1 MKIEH
6 EFTVAAPIQRAWD
19 VLTDIPGIVPCM
31 PGAQLVGHDQD
42 ESGADVY
49 RGKVK
54 VKIGPVVSEYA
65 GTATFLEKDDE
76 AHRAVIDA
84 KGRDSRG
91 AGNAAAGIVI
101 TLRSS
106 GSGDDEK
113 TTVSLDTDLKISGK
127 IAQFGSSMIREVSEK
142 LLGQFVACLE
152 GQLHAAEPA
161 EPQPVPEPMAEPI
174 AEPIA
179 EPVGGPQAHVVPEPA
194 RAPSVRPAFVPTA
207 EVEALDLMD
216 LAGNAAAKRLIP
228 ALIGLGVVIAAV
240 IYVLR
245 R

>member
-1 MKIEH
+1 VKIEH
-6 EFTVAAPIQRAWD
+6 EFTVAAGVQRAWA

-31 PGAQLVGHDQD
+31 PGAQLVGLDPGED
-42 ESGADVY
+42 GTDVY

-54 VKIGPVVSEYA
+54 VRIGPVVSEYA
-65 GTATFLEKDDE
+65 GTATFLEKDDD

-91 AGNAAAGIVI
+91 AGNAAAAIVV

-113 TTVSLDTDLKISGK
+113 TTVSLDTELKISGK

-152 GQLHAAEPA
+152 GQLQAPAGLQEPVAEAAVEPA
-161 EPQPVPEPMAEPI
+161 ATAAGTARPVFT
-174 AEPIA
+174 
-179 EPVGGPQAHVVPEPA
+179 
-194 RAPSVRPAFVPTA
+194 PSP

-216 LAGNAAAKRLIP
+216 VAGGAAAKRLIP
-228 ALIGLGVVIAAV
+228 ALIGVGLVVAAII
-240 IYVLR
+240 IYRLR